1 MYLSGFFLKTPF
13 YHSLKVSKQK
23 LVKSDFLKVLGWVL
37 DFIERDLGV
46 GVPSFKKLKFEV
58 TLMFD

>member
-23 LVKSDFLKVLGWVL
+23 LVKSAFLKVY
-37 DFIERDLGV
+37 RLGV
-46 GVPSFKKLKFEV
+46 RFYKKGFRGGRSKFQKIEV
-58 TLMFD
+58 